1 LQVIYIKPNI
11 VTTVTER
18 RLIWAGHLERMS
30 DDKTIKKV
38 FQRKP
43 GKRARRPKLS
53 WLDYTENDLK
63 SMGVKRWRK
72 NPEDRFVWAVVLKEA
87 LVKPTAQ

>member
-18 RLIWAGHLERMS
+18 RLKWAGRLERMS

-43 GKRARRPKLS
+43 GRRPRRPK
-53 WLDYTENDLK
+53 
-63 SMGVKRWRK
+63 
-72 NPEDRFVWAVVLKEA
+72 
-87 LVKPTAQ
+87 